1 MDIFEAFDALVAR
14 APKLIAI
21 FVLLLVIGLIITDV
35 VVTAFTDL
43 PAAPQLHPMPGAR
56 IECVK
61 LPNGPPICDVPPP
74 IDPRNLN

>member
-1 MDIFEAFDALVAR
+1 MDIFETFDAIVAR

-21 FVLLLVIGLIITDV
+21 FVLVLVIGLIITDV
-35 VVTAFTDL
+35 VVTALSDL
-43 PAAPQLHPMPGAR
+43 PAAHSVTPPSGER

-61 LPNGPPICDVPPP
+61 LPGGPPVCDIPPP